1 MGHSLGSRSKAR
13 DMQLPGEFKQI
24 NHLLAPGSPGVLNPF
39 HVSLEGSGVGG
50 GAAQSKSP
58 GCQATDLNFQ

>member
-1 MGHSLGSRSKAR
+1 
-13 DMQLPGEFKQI
+13 MQLPGEFKQI